1 MRAGDAYRFVTNWQV
16 EASCEDVSDVLE
28 DTDRIAGWW
37 PSVYRECTIE
47 ERGGTHALGRRVAV
61 TTKGF
66 LPYLIHWRFT
76 VVEVNYPYGSRI
88 VADGD
93 LEGEG
98 RWVLR
103 PDETGPPSRTSGPCA
118 PTTISSAAFRG
129 CWGRCSPRTITT
141 RCAPACAVCGVNSR
155 LGRVARGDVREG
167 LIEAGKG
174 GVAVDF
180 EQVGRVAGVA
190 PVFDKG
196 EFVAVG
202 RGEFLETRVVVVL
215 GIDERVDPVTEVV
228 LQRRA
233 RERQFVN
240 DVAASVNARRSGGW
254 FAVRLWIVMMPL
266 RDISI
271 SCGQVVWRFPCV
283 VVPTKFVCT
292 NIVAGKRYRR
302 SRGKAFS

>member
-103 PDETGPPSRTSGPCA
+103 PDGDGTAVTYEWTVRANHDFIRRFSWLLGPLF
-118 PTTISSAAFRG
+118 AANHNYTMRAGLRG
-129 CWGRCSPRTITT
+129 LRSEL
-141 RCAPACAVCGVNSR
+141 AA
-155 LGRVARGDVREG
+155 
-167 LIEAGKG
+167 
-174 GVAVDF
+174 
-180 EQVGRVAGVA
+180 
-190 PVFDKG
+190 
-196 EFVAVG
+196 
-202 RGEFLETRVVVVL
+202 
-215 GIDERVDPVTEVV
+215 
-228 LQRRA
+228 RA
-233 RERQFVN
+233 R
-240 DVAASVNARRSGGW
+240 AP
-254 FAVRLWIVMMPL
+254 RLRP
-266 RDISI
+266 
-271 SCGQVVWRFPCV
+271 
-283 VVPTKFVCT
+283 
-292 NIVAGKRYRR
+292 
-302 SRGKAFS
+302 